1 MAARESETVLKQ
13 ANINPVAVMGSD
25 GTNLYLM
32 KVGSDG
38 SIGLIPSLQTTAD
51 LTEAVVNINT
61 ATTTAVVSATASQI
75 TRVYRLFLVFGATQT
90 LDIKDGTTSLTGVMS
105 FGPGAGL
112 VLDFS
117 ERPWFTGTANTALN
131 FVTTTTGQVSGR
143 IYYVKA

>member
-51 LTEAVVNINT
+51 LTEAVVNIADRNGEKIDRGNFT
-61 ATTTAVVSATASQI
+61 AEELRAAAAVLTQLADGLDWIAAEKDTA
-75 TRVYRLFLVFGATQT
+75 
-90 LDIKDGTTSLTGVMS
+90 
-105 FGPGAGL
+105 
-112 VLDFS
+112 
-117 ERPWFTGTANTALN
+117 E
-131 FVTTTTGQVSGR
+131 
-143 IYYVKA
+143 